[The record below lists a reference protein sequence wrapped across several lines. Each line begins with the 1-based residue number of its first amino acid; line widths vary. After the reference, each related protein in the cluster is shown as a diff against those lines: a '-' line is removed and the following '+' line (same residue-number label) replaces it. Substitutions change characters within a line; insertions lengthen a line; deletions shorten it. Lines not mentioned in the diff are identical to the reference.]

1 MTQEN
6 RALTS
11 ITEDWNVVRAQLAKV
26 RSEVQRVIVGQQTI
40 VDRILIALLCRG
52 HVLLEGVPGLAKTT
66 LLTTVSRVLDLHM
79 NRIQFTPDL
88 LPSDLIGAEIY
99 RPQSG
104 EFAIRRGPVFAN
116 ILLADEINRAPAKV
130 QSALL
135 QAMAER
141 IVTIGEETI
150 AVPQPFF
157 VLATQNPLEQ
167 EGTYPLPEAQLDRF
181 LIKVKAEYPSR
192 DEELAIL
199 QQRSFE
205 DAQSTELRVVMTQ
218 QELLRAQQL
227 TAQVYISPELE
238 AYIVDLVRAT
248 RTGSTAAPGLIEWGA
263 SPRAT
268 LALRQCAA
276 ARALVKGSEFVTP
289 EDVKD
294 IAPDVLR
301 HRIILSFEAESA
313 GVSPE
318 EAISQVIKSLPH
330 P

>member
-6 RALTS
+6 RAITS
-11 ITEDWNVVRAQLAKV
+11 DAAERNLVRTQLDKV
-26 RSEVQRVIVGQQTI
+26 RSEIQKVIVGQQTI

-66 LLTTVSRVLDLHM
+66 LLATVSRVLDLQM

-99 RPQSG
+99 RPQNG
-104 EFAIRRGPVFAN
+104 EFSIRRGPVFAN
-116 ILLADEINRAPAKV
+116 ILLADEINRSPAKV

-150 AVPQPFF
+150 SVPWPFF

-181 LIKVKAEYPSR
+181 LIKIKAEYPSR

-205 DAQSTELRVVMTQ
+205 DAQSTEIRVVMTQ

-227 TAQVYISPELE
+227 TSQVYMAPELE
-238 AYIVDLVRAT
+238 LYIVDLVRAT
-248 RTGSTAAPGLIEWGA
+248 RPGHTAAKGLIEWGA

-276 ARALVKGSEFVTP
+276 ARALLRGAEFATP
-289 EDVKD
+289 EDVRD

-301 HRIILSFEAESA
+301 HRVILSFEAESS

-318 EAISQVIKSLPH
+318 EAVSQVIKSLRH